1 MAAWRKLVQHRFGMA
16 SERGTAGVSVDDVE
30 RLRAMLARLKHGDE
44 GVDDASDPD
53 DMLAPVLQEIDE
65 TVLPRELR
73 FRNDRGEELA
83 LIVSARRVLRIG
95 EVQPAALA
103 AKFAEL
109 AGHPLSEDAK
119 PQLEAF
125 RGLLE
130 TFLEGSEELSV
141 TATRPATNA
150 TTSDIGCGTET
161 LARLW
166 SKDAT
171 GAAQDPGPHLMA
183 ALCDASGAYIAWTA
197 GAITDSK
204 GPASAIPLLQSLAR
218 TEGLAAPASPQDGP
232 VCAVLPAS
240 DDQGTAVV
248 ELRDGDVRAL
258 FLLPGFS
265 AAKIARLWQGARI
278 DR

>member
-1 MAAWRKLVQHRFGMA
+1 MAG
-16 SERGTAGVSVDDVE
+16 ERGTAGVSVDDVE
-30 RLRAMLARLKHGDE
+30 RLRTMLARLKHGDE

-73 FRNDRGEELA
+73 FRNDRGEEVA

-95 EVQPAALA
+95 EVRPAALA
-103 AKFAEL
+103 AKFADL

-130 TFLEGSEELSV
+130 TFLQGSEELSV
-141 TATRPATNA
+141 TATRPSSDAS
-150 TTSDIGCGTET
+150 TSDIGCGAET

-166 SKDAT
+166 SKDAP
-171 GAAQDPGPHLMA
+171 GAAQDPGQDLMA
-183 ALCDASGAYIAWTA
+183 ALCDTSGAYIVWTA

-218 TEGLAAPASPQDGP
+218 TEGIAGPASPEDGP
-232 VCAVLPAS
+232 VCTVLPAS
-240 DDQGTAVV
+240 DDHGTAVV
-248 ELRDGDVRAL
+248 QLRDGEVRAL
-258 FLLPGFS
+258 FLLPGFG
-265 AAKIARLWQGARI
+265 AGRIARIWQGSGIGRG
-278 DR
+278 